1 MHQMKIKGV
10 IFDLDGT
17 LIDSMNVWYNT
28 DRAFLKENGVDNPP
42 EDISD
47 RVKKLTV
54 DKAAELFIQEFELS
68 CTVEYIINRIEE
80 IVQNEY
86 FHNIPLKSGVAE
98 VLDFLDNRKIPYG
111 VATVTYRKLAE
122 TALKRLGIY
131 EKMRFLL
138 TSAEFPQ
145 GKKNPD
151 MYMKCSEIMGL
162 EPENVLVVEDSLH
175 CIETAIKAGF
185 ITAGVYDKLS
195 SGDRD
200 DIKKISDYY
209 FYEFNRLIDIF

>member
-1 MHQMKIKGV
+1 MIKGI

-17 LIDSMNVWYNT
+17 LLDSMNVWYNT

-47 RVKKLTV
+47 RVKKLTI
-54 DKAAELFIQEFELS
+54 DKASELFIREFGLD

-80 IVQNEY
+80 IVRNEY

-98 VLDFLDNRKIPYG
+98 TLDFLDSRNIPYG
-111 VATVTYRKLAE
+111 VATVTYRSLAE
-122 TALKRLGIY
+122 ASLKRLGIFDRM
-131 EKMRFLL
+131 KFLL

-151 MYMKCSEIMGL
+151 IYLKCAEIMKL
-162 EPENVLVVEDSLH
+162 PPENVLVVEDSLH
-175 CIETAIKAGF
+175 CIETALNASF
-185 ITAGVYDKLS
+185 LTAGVYDGLS
-195 SGDRD
+195 AGDCA
-200 DIKKISDYY
+200 DIKKVSDYY
-209 FYEFNRLIDIF
+209 FDTLDKLIDIF